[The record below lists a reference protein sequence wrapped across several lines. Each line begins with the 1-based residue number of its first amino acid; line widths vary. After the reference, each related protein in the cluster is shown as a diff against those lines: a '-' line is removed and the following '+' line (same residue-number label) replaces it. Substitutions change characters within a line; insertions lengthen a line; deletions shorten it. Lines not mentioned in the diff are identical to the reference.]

1 MPSSEKPKLAVFA
14 PAAVGRITK
23 VTGLIPRTLGS
34 KIMTAS
40 GSDHLLLDSQRS
52 EGRRA
57 YEARVAASAPGA
69 EQARAGQ

>member
-1 MPSSEKPKLAVFA
+1 
-14 PAAVGRITK
+14 
-23 VTGLIPRTLGS
+23 
-34 KIMTAS
+34 MTAS
-40 GSDHLLLDSQRS
+40 GSDHLLLDSQSS